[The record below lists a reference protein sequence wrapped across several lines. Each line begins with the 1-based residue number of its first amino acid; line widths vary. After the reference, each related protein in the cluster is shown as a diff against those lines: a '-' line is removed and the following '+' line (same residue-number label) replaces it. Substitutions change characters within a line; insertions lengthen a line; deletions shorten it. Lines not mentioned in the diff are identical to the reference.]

1 LCYQDGVSAPTKT
14 TPSKVI
20 VNLPPVE
27 LSQADYERL
36 QVQAGKTDITPILAT
51 WVRYFIQQQL
61 GGGVLVSGNSV
72 RQIEKIL
79 GTQVTGEKS
88 IVDAIGKTKGVE
100 DGQFAFHVRVDPIFW
115 GPLED
120 TAKQQGVTV
129 EYLLTDV
136 CNGVLEN
143 SWAYSWPAGRKTN
156 HVADDWKTLCEF
168 TGKEHPFG
176 ADVAAKAREVME
188 KA

>member
-1 LCYQDGVSAPTKT
+1 MEPKKT
-14 TPSKVI
+14 AKVI
-20 VNLPPVE
+20 VNLPALE
-27 LSQADYERL
+27 LSQTDWERL
-36 QVQAGKTDITPILAT
+36 QVQTGKTDPTPNIIT
-51 WVRYFIQQQL
+51 WVKYFLQQHMA
-61 GGGVLVSGNSV
+61 GGLLVPAVEVQQVEKKAGV
-72 RQIEKIL
+72 QITRSKDLCDIAL
-79 GTQVTGEKS
+79 K
-88 IVDAIGKTKGVE
+88 AKGVE
-100 DGQFAFHVRVDPIFW
+100 DGQFTFHVRVDPVFW

-176 ADVAAKAREVME
+176 ADVAAKAREHMGRE
-188 KA
+188 

>member
-1 LCYQDGVSAPTKT
+1 VSAPTKT

-100 DGQFAFHVRVDPIFW
+100 DGKYFITARLDPVFVDPLESFVKAN
-115 GPLED
+115 GVTPEYVLED
-120 TAKQQGVTV
+120 IANSCCENGWLFEWGSHTVRKVNFTA
-129 EYLLTDV
+129 
-136 CNGVLEN
+136 
-143 SWAYSWPAGRKTN
+143 R
-156 HVADDWKTLCEF
+156 DWSRVQRAIEKD
-168 TGKEHPFG
+168 HPFG
-176 ADVAAKAREVME
+176 ADIANFLDPEGKE
-188 KA
+188 

>member
-1 LCYQDGVSAPTKT
+1 
-14 TPSKVI
+14 VI

-79 GTQVTGEKS
+79 GSQVTGEKS

-100 DGQFAFHVRVDPIFW
+100 DGQYILTAKLDPIYIE
-115 GPLED
+115 PLNDFCKANGVPPEFVLQD
-120 TAKQQGVTV
+120 ICCQVVENGWMFEWRKHENQIVNFTAKAWKR
-129 EYLLTDV
+129 V
-136 CNGVLEN
+136 CKALGMEK
-143 SWAYSWPAGRKTN
+143 PFGQDI
-156 HVADDWKTLCEF
+156 ADHLDPE
-168 TGKEHPFG
+168 GKE
-176 ADVAAKAREVME
+176 
-188 KA
+188 